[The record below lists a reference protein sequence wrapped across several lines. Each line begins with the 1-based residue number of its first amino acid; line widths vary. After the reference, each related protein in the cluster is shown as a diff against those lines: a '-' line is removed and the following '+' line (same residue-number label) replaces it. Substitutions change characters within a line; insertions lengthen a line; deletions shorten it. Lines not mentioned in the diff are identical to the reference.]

1 MANVKKSA
9 IGGTSKIQKL
19 PYRGG
24 SATITKLPYS
34 GGTPKVTPLKTQ
46 AKRSGAS
53 SVRGAVGGVTTS
65 GASAL
70 AKKSTPRKTSGGMTV
85 NKNSVLG
92 MGYGPISAK
101 TLASKVASG
110 AVKVDSK
117 GVAKKTSSKIKR

>member
-9 IGGTSKIQKL
+9 IGGTPKIQKLPYRGGGDTITKL

-24 SATITKLPYS
+24 SATITKLPYI
-34 GGTPKVTPLKTQ
+34 
-46 AKRSGAS
+46 
-53 SVRGAVGGVTTS
+53 VGSATS

-101 TLASKVASG
+101 ALASKVASG